1 MYCDNLLRK
10 HGFPYECY
18 RQKNRTIIVKTHQPG
33 MAELKLGPW
42 NQTAVS
48 LNFYQAIV
56 LIRNPYDFIV
66 ANIYDDHLGVVPE
79 DAFFTNKSTV

>member
-1 MYCDNLLRK
+1 
-10 HGFPYECY
+10 
-18 RQKNRTIIVKTHQPG
+18 